1 MRSDEETQA
10 NMSKD
15 QIELINKNIVQLNDS
30 YKKRINELMKVEG
43 VLNNENKVL
52 KEYAE
57 GKISKDDLDKLIE
70 QRLAF

>member
-1 MRSDEETQA
+1 
-10 NMSKD
+10 
-15 QIELINKNIVQLNDS
+15 
-30 YKKRINELMKVEG
+30 MKVEG